1 MSTKYEKCQKEK
13 MNKVMYEF
21 KKGKL
26 KTSSNNKVKS
36 RKQAIA
42 MGLSISNNSCQLK
55 INKIDYQKMEE
66 KIRKNINGNRK
77 ISLTSIKN
85 GLKLIKYYEKKN
97 NYKKVNEI
105 TQLLF
110 IKILKTLKNREKI
123 NSSIINDLLNNMKY

>member
-26 KTSSNNKVKS
+26 KTRSNNKVKS

-97 NYKKVNEI
+97 NYKKVYEI

-123 NSSIINDLLNNMKY
+123 IIYNK

>member
-26 KTSSNNKVKS
+26 KTRSNNKVKS

-85 GLKLIKYYEKKN
+85 GLKLIKYYEKKK